1 MRLDCAENVLW
12 TGFAALG
19 RKYNSKS
26 RSVAKSYIPREQM
39 FNVKSLQIFSCRQIS
54 FASHFE
60 SILYVNPQSNP
71 VSPWHFIE
79 NDGTVIAI

>member
-1 MRLDCAENVLW
+1 
-12 TGFAALG
+12 
-19 RKYNSKS
+19 
-26 RSVAKSYIPREQM
+26 M